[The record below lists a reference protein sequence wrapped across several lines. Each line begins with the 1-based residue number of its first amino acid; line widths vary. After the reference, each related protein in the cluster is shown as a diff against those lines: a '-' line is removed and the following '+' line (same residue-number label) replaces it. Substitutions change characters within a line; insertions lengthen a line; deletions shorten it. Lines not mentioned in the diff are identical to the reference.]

1 MAGSSYAAVGGGIG
15 VHGRVSRWLDA
26 MLAIEGLDAVVRPRF
41 ETANDT
47 LIFAPGAF
55 AGRFSLAIS
64 ATWR

>member
-1 MAGSSYAAVGGGIG
+1 MVGSSYAAVGAGIG
-15 VHGRVSRWLDA
+15 VRGRVSRWIDV
-26 MLAIEGLDAVVRPRF
+26 MLAIEGLDAVIRPRF

-55 AGRFSLAIS
+55 AGRFSLGIS